1 MCRSVQ
7 SVPLYKPF
15 FLHRPNFNGAQSSAA
30 SHPPNELVA
39 PSSNAAEA
47 KVQATCP
54 RNQKLKNRTGPT
66 PWYSAFGSE
75 PTICGSLRGDRKEEP
90 KNTGIVRFSK
100 FSLIRSRPIRRRS
113 RVAIGPE
120 CANQLSC
127 GYVADANSNNRL
139 SLVELQIRREHLPD
153 SLASFGKD
161 L

>member
-1 MCRSVQ
+1 MSNEPIKEQ
-7 SVPLYKPF
+7 
-15 FLHRPNFNGAQSSAA
+15 NGADA
-30 SHPPNELVA
+30 LVQRIRERA
-39 PSSNAAEA
+39 
-47 KVQATCP
+47 
-54 RNQKLKNRTGPT
+54 
-66 PWYSAFGSE
+66 
-75 PTICGSLRGDRKEEP
+75 TICGSLTGDRKEEP